1 MLDAATLVRVPAPE
15 TGFFGS
21 LYLDFLSDQPFVSSR
36 FPGSYRKDETW
47 NDRAR
52 LRLGPARP
60 EATAELWKEAAEA
73 HARWGASD
81 AARRGIEDL
90 ASGKAVAVVAG
101 QQPDALGGPVFT
113 LAKVLTAA
121 ALARRIE
128 IRTGVRA
135 VPVFWC
141 ATEDSDFEEIR
152 TVRFFGPALEPGEAV
167 LPESAHQAGGLVGS
181 IAIPALG
188 ETWEKARAAWKGL
201 PGAALAGEW
210 IERAAARAQDLG
222 EVQAMLV
229 LQATAS
235 LGVVAVDPRW
245 PAFRRAARGVYE
257 RYLERYAQVRESVE
271 QAGQSLAEHGYGQA
285 VEGPQS
291 EFSLFEVVD
300 GVRAKLD
307 PARARQAFDQG
318 KPIIPN
324 VVLRPVA
331 QDSVLPAAALV
342 AGPGE
347 VAYLAQLR
355 GVYEALDVPMSGVFP
370 RLSSTWLPQAAM
382 SLVREFDLSPWELVK
397 ETDKTIKD
405 LVSRMVPAP
414 VRHEFERLR
423 REANEGLRHFADPAA
438 TVDTSLPQLVE
449 SVRSKVDFQYG
460 RLLEALVTKRKAA
473 FERAHPAQGRLRHA
487 LMPQGRAQERRVT
500 WLDLLAHEGPDFAS
514 AMADLATL
522 HVEQSFAGDPAH
534 YLVHPTSARGA

>member
-15 TGFFGS
+15 TGFFDS
-21 LYLDFLSDQPFVSSR
+21 LYLDFLSEQPFLSSR

-47 NDRAR
+47 SERAR
-52 LRLGPARP
+52 RRLGPARP
-60 EATAELWKEAAEA
+60 DATADLWNEAAEA
-73 HARWGASD
+73 HARWGVSD
-81 AARRGIEDL
+81 ASKRALDDL

-128 IRTGVRA
+128 ARTGVRA

-152 TVRFFGPALEPGEAV
+152 TTRFFGPALEPAEAV
-167 LPESAHQAGGLVGS
+167 LPESAHEAGGLVGS
-181 IAIPALG
+181 IAVSTLA
-188 ETWEKARAAWKGL
+188 ETWEKARATWKDL

-210 IERAAARAQDLG
+210 IERCAARARDLG
-222 EVQAMLV
+222 EAQAMLV
-229 LQATAS
+229 LAATANH
-235 LGVVAVDPRW
+235 GVVAVDPRW
-245 PAFRRAARGVYE
+245 PAFRAAARGVFG
-257 RYLERYAQVRESVE
+257 RYLERYAKVRETVE
-271 QAGQSLAEHGYGQA
+271 QAGRSLGEHGYAQT

-300 GVRAKLD
+300 GTRQKLD
-307 PARARQAFDQG
+307 AERARQAFAEG
-318 KPIIPN
+318 RPVIPN

-331 QDSVLPAAALV
+331 QDAVLPAVALV

-355 GVYEALDVPMSGVFP
+355 GVYETLDVPMSGVFP
-370 RLSSTWLPQAAM
+370 RMSSTWLPPAAM

-397 ETDKTIKD
+397 ETDRTIKD

-414 VRHEFERLR
+414 IRNEFERLR
-423 REANEGLRHFADPAA
+423 REANDGLRRFAEPAS
-438 TVDTSLPQLVE
+438 TVDASLPQLVE

-473 FERAHPAQGRLRHA
+473 FERAHPAAGRLRHA
-487 LMPQGRAQERRVT
+487 LLPQGRAQERRVA
-500 WLDLLAHEGPDFAS
+500 WLDLVAHEGAELTS
-514 AMADLATL
+514 AMNDLAEL
-522 HVEQSFAGDPAH
+522 HVEQCFAGQPAH
-534 YLVHPTSARGA
+534 YLVTRAT

>member
-15 TGFFGS
+15 TGFFSS
-21 LYLDFLSDQPFVSSR
+21 LYLDFLSDSPLLSSR

-47 NDRAR
+47 SDRAR
-52 LRLGPARP
+52 RRLGAAKP
-60 EATAELWKEAAEA
+60 EATLDLWKEAAEA

-81 AARRGIEDL
+81 LARRNLEDL

-128 IRTGVRA
+128 SKSGVRA

-152 TVRFFGPALEPGEAV
+152 TVRFSGPALEPGEAV
-167 LPESAHQAGGLVGS
+167 LADGAHPAGGLVGS
-181 IAIPALG
+181 IAMAALA
-188 ETWEKARAAWKGL
+188 ETWDKARAAWKDL
-201 PGAALAGEW
+201 PGAATAGEW
-210 IERAAARAQDLG
+210 LERVAQRARDLG
-222 EVQAMLV
+222 EVQAMLI
-229 LQATAS
+229 LEATRS
-235 LGVVAVDPRW
+235 QGVVAVDPRW
-245 PAFRRAARGVYE
+245 PAFRSAARGVYG
-257 RYLERYAQVRESVE
+257 RYLERFSQVRESVE
-271 QAGQSLAEHGYGQA
+271 QAGVALAEHGYGQA

-300 GVRAKLD
+300 GVRVKLD
-307 PARARQAFDQG
+307 PARARQVFDQG

-331 QDSVLPAAALV
+331 QDSVFPAAALI

-347 VAYLAQLR
+347 VAYLAQLK

-370 RLSSTWLPQAAM
+370 RLSSTWLPAAAM
-382 SLVREFDLSPWELVK
+382 NLVREFDVSPWELVK
-397 ETDKTIKD
+397 DTDKTIKD

-414 VRHEFERLR
+414 VRSEFERLR
-423 REANEGLRHFADPAA
+423 KEANEGLNRFAEPAA
-438 TVDTSLPQLVE
+438 TVDASLPQLVE
-449 SVRSKVDFQYG
+449 SVRSKIDFQYG
-460 RLLEALVTKRKAA
+460 RLLEALVTKRKAG
-473 FERAHPAQGRLRHA
+473 FERAHPAAGRLRHA
-487 LMPQGRAQERRVT
+487 LMPQGRAQERRET
-500 WLDLLAHEGPDFAS
+500 WLDLLAHEGPEFTNALS
-514 AMADLATL
+514 DLATL

-534 YLVHPTSARGA
+534 YLVHMNSRAH

>member
-21 LYLDFLSDQPFVSSR
+21 LYLDFLSDQPFLTSR

-47 NDRAR
+47 SERVR
-52 LRLGPARP
+52 RRLGPSKP
-60 EATAELWKEAAEA
+60 EATSSLWAEMAEA

-81 AARRGIEDL
+81 ASRRAIDDL
-90 ASGKAVAVVAG
+90 AGGRAVAVVAG

-128 IRTGVRA
+128 ARTGVRA

-152 TVRFFGPALEPGEAV
+152 TTRFFGPALEAGEAV
-167 LPESAHQAGGLVGS
+167 LPESAHVTGGLVGS
-181 IAIPALG
+181 IAVSALAG
-188 ETWEKARAAWKGL
+188 TWEKARASWGAL

-210 IERAAARAQDLG
+210 IERVASRARDLG
-222 EVQAMLV
+222 EAQAMLI
-229 LQATAS
+229 LAATAS
-235 LGVVAVDPRW
+235 QGVVALDPRW
-245 PAFRRAARGVYE
+245 PAFRACARGVYG
-257 RYLERYAQVRESVE
+257 RYLERSPLVRKSVE
-271 QAGQSLAEHGYGQA
+271 QAGRSLADHGYGQA

-300 GVRAKLD
+300 GTRQKLD
-307 PARARQAFDQG
+307 PARAREAFDG
-318 KPIIPN
+318 GRPIIPN

-331 QDSVLPAAALV
+331 QDAVLPAVALV

-370 RLSSTWLPQAAM
+370 RLSATWLPGAAM
-382 SLVREFDLSPWELVK
+382 NLVREFDLSPWELVK
-397 ETDKTIKD
+397 DTDRAIKE
-405 LVSRMVPAP
+405 LVSRMVPVP
-414 VRHEFERLR
+414 VKNEFERQR
-423 REANEGLRHFADPAA
+423 REANDGLRRFADAA
-438 TVDTSLPQLVE
+438 AGVDASLPQLVE

-473 FERAHPAQGRLRHA
+473 FERAHPAAGRLRHA
-487 LMPQGRAQERRVT
+487 LLPQGRAQERRVA
-500 WLDLLAHEGPDFAS
+500 WLDLLAHEGPDFAG
-514 AMADLATL
+514 AMNDLAGM
-522 HVEQSFAGDPAH
+522 HVEQAFAGEPAH
-534 YLVHPTSARGA
+534 YLVTRAT